1 MERSRATCMMH
12 ENDILMYSAGA
23 HNPYHGFG
31 QSLQVKRY
39 GKIMESYGKLG
50 IDDILIH
57 KLLKDP

>member
-1 MERSRATCMMH
+1 MERSRATCMIR

-39 GKIMESYGKLG
+39 GKIMESYGNLG
-50 IDDILIH
+50 INDI
-57 KLLKDP
+57 